1 MAGTV
6 TTLCIISGL
15 LLTALSTSVCVLQGE
30 AHSESQN
37 AIINENPKKPDTAQ
51 QDDLDLSLK
60 SCNLQLLQVL
70 LSLSCLILLILL
82 GSPL

>member
-1 MAGTV
+1 MKT
-6 TTLCIISGL
+6 
-15 LLTALSTSVCVLQGE
+15 Q
-30 AHSESQN
+30 
-37 AIINENPKKPDTAQ
+37 KKPDTAQ